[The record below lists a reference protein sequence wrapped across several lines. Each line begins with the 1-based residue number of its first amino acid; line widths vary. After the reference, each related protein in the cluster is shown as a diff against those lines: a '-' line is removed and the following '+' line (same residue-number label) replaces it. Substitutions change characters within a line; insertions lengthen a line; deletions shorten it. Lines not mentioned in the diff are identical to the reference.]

1 MRFALYGQ
9 LADEFGTPLWVIDEE
24 KTRTNYKKLKKAL
37 RANYEKIK
45 LYYAM
50 KANSSLSVL
59 RILRKEGAC
68 VDTASPGEV
77 LLALRAGFS
86 PSQLMFTAPNVR
98 NEELRFLLDRGI
110 KINVDSLSELRRLL
124 KIGIPDF
131 ISVRVNPGVGA
142 GCHPYDV
149 LGGKG
154 SKFGLSKEKALEAYE
169 VAKHSGITRYG
180 LHMHI
185 GSGILSVKPFLKA
198 GRKLLELA
206 KEAHQGGIE
215 FEQIDFGGGIGIPYK
230 PEENEIDIE
239 DFSAEFL
246 GLFKQKIEEYGLGSP
261 TFAMEPGRCIVGNA
275 AVLLTRVNTIKNTSS
290 KKFVGV
296 DAGFNTL
303 IRPALYRAYHDIV
316 LEKSAE
322 PSERCDVVGPLC
334 EASDFLALDRNLPKV
349 EEGDLLVVKN
359 AGAYGFSMSSPYISR
374 PRAAEVLV
382 KGDRYELIRE
392 REGVADLLRHQRI
405 ASWLE

>member
-1 MRFALYGQ
+1 
-9 LADEFGTPLWVIDEE
+9 
-24 KTRTNYKKLKKAL
+24 
-37 RANYEKIK
+37 
-45 LYYAM
+45 
-50 KANSSLSVL
+50 
-59 RILRKEGAC
+59 
-68 VDTASPGEV
+68 
-77 LLALRAGFS
+77 
-86 PSQLMFTAPNVR
+86 MFTAPNVR

-124 KIGIPDF
+124 KLEMPDF

-149 LGGKG
+149 LGGEG

-169 VAKHSGITRYG
+169 VAKHSGIKRYG

-246 GLFKQKIEEYGLGSP
+246 GLFKQKIEEYGLGIP

-296 DAGFNTL
+296 G
-303 IRPALYRAYHDIV
+303 
-316 LEKSAE
+316 
-322 PSERCDVVGPLC
+322 RCWVQYSDK
-334 EASDFLALDRNLPKV
+334 ASSLQGL
-349 EEGDLLVVKN
+349 
-359 AGAYGFSMSSPYISR
+359 S
-374 PRAAEVLV
+374 
-382 KGDRYELIRE
+382 
-392 REGVADLLRHQRI
+392 
-405 ASWLE
+405 